1 MAIQIGDKVRY
12 LDAVGGG
19 TVTAFSGK
27 DQVLVLE
34 SDGFETPVLIRQCVV
49 VQPEEPGAHR
59 VKPRQLTVEAKKVP
73 VSSEATTKPEP
84 AAQSLVGKRP
94 PLNLSEEGLRLYL
107 AFLPEEDKPFN
118 EARMESYLINDSN
131 YDLLYNVALA
141 NGKAWITLQ
150 SGMMEPNTKELLETF
165 GREELPEREH
175 LFIQVLAFKKQ
186 AFYRGQKPLSCELRL
201 EQVKFYK
208 LHCFKENDF
217 FEDDALLFPLVD
229 SH

>member
-1 MAIQIGDKVRY
+1 MTVKIGDKVRY

-19 TVTAFSGK
+19 TITAFKGK

-34 SDGFETPVLIRQCVV
+34 DDGFETPVFIRQCVV
-49 VQPEEPGAHR
+49 VQPEESGAHK
-59 VKPRQLTVEAKKVP
+59 VKPRQLTLESKKVP
-73 VSSEATTKPEP
+73 DSSQVASKPEP
-84 AAQSLVGKRP
+84 AAPSLVGKRP
-94 PLNLSEEGLRLYL
+94 PLKLSEEGLRLFL

-118 EARMESYLINDSN
+118 DARMESYLINDSN

-165 GREELPEREH
+165 SRDEIPDREH

-186 AFYRGQKPLSCELRL
+186 AFYMGQKPLSCELRL

-217 FEDDALLFPLVD
+217 FEDDALLFTLV
-229 SH
+229 